1 MVASKVFSEF
11 ANATASGKLR
21 CATALE
27 HIFKFQE
34 MASSTTASARLCP
47 GAETIR
53 VFGFP
58 GSVTSEVVKEFLEL
72 YTSEGT
78 VYAIKIRQAKANRG
92 GVPKAYAINLRFIPA
107 NRNSSTSNNKEKEKA

>member
-11 ANATASGKLR
+11 ANATASGKL
-21 CATALE
+21 
-27 HIFKFQE
+27 
-34 MASSTTASARLCP
+34 
-47 GAETIR
+47 
-53 VFGFP
+53 
-58 GSVTSEVVKEFLEL
+58 SVTSEVVKEFLEL